1 MLDNAIRLCYTYT
14 MMTERH
20 NQGAMMTME
29 ELQLIQRTFW
39 HRMLKTLVL
48 SLVGLGYYLYFKG

>member
-1 MLDNAIRLCYTYT
+1 MLDIGIRLCYTYT
-14 MMTERH
+14 MMMNDE
-20 NQGAMMTME
+20 NEEMMTTE
-29 ELQLIQRTFW
+29 ELKLIQRTFW